1 MSLLILFDGGA
12 ADAADLSI
20 TSVSDTIVP
29 RRGGKVVKILGTGFE
44 AGIVVE
50 LLQASV
56 VQGTGYIWDADFDV
70 TSTCVFVGL
79 PPLPDGVYDLQVTV
93 GVDIATFVAAF
104 DYRLFAEETKAQRV
118 RGGFATPWRV
128 GPRILTSNTAGLQL

>member
-44 AGIVVE
+44 AGAVVE

-56 VQGTGYIWDADFDV
+56 VQGTGYIFDADFDV
-70 TSTCVFVGL
+70 TATCIFVGL
-79 PPLPDGVYDLQVTV
+79 PPLPDGIYDLQVTV
-93 GVDIATFVAAF
+93 GVDTATFVAAF

-118 RGGFATPWRV
+118 RIGFASAWRT
-128 GPRILTSNTAGLQL
+128 GPRILTNNTAGLL